1 MPLGDDHFDA
11 VVVSAQTTTQK
22 KKTEESKV
30 AGGKAPSGYM
40 ETFAAEVPKAAQQ
53 AANTAGKAMFS
64 AINPI
69 HYKDNGDV
77 DTNAVGMKNINNID
91 LEASAVHLLGDVGA
105 YQLGKMGIKRAFAPN
120 PLDAQV
126 AATLKTSNDQIL
138 NAAAQR
144 AHDKEILAAKQAH
157 EIELQKLKAAGV
169 PAKIAAPV
177 ATALTTPAPNAQ
189 AQAITLAEF
198 NAAKAATA
206 PPAGTP
212 LNPVAAPQTAIQTI
226 EEIDAERARLD
237 ADHEARMKEHNR
249 LFPSDSSLS
258 RPLIAPETPTV
269 PLSTEVGKEPAGMGL
284 VKAGEENKLKNEL
297 AKQKTT
303 PANPFEGATELKTG
317 TGKSAFEG
325 MNPEG
330 KMRST
335 YPSIR
340 DVPQGK
346 AFIPNAQYID
356 VLRNDLGQPT
366 YTQSFT
372 GRDFPT
378 EYKGSIETG
387 KEINRSLGRETR
399 AQLEARGVPHE
410 QMPEPTKGILERV
423 GGPKGSKVIKV
434 GGVAGALISLADL
447 AKAENLRQ
455 GVGNV
460 AEGLLPIGMTSS
472 ELAPGT
478 LTEKQLKAFQ
488 EAQKLGSPYR
498 SVPPPR

>member
-1 MPLGDDHFDA
+1 MPLGDDHFDT
-11 VVVSAQTTTQK
+11 VVVPAQTTTQK

-40 ETFAAEVPKAAQQ
+40 ETFAVEVPKAAQQ
-53 AANTAGKAMFS
+53 IASTAGRTAVS
-64 AINPI
+64 VLDPR
-69 HYKDNGDV
+69 HYKDNGELDEGA
-77 DTNAVGMKNINNID
+77 TG
-91 LEASAVHLLGDVGA
+91 VHALADVGA
-105 YQLGKMGIKRAFAPN
+105 YKLAEMGIKRAFAPN

-157 EIELQKLKAAGV
+157 EIELQKLKAVGV
-169 PAKIAAPV
+169 PAKTAAPV

-212 LNPVAAPQTAIQTI
+212 LNPV
-226 EEIDAERARLD
+226 
-237 ADHEARMKEHNR
+237 
-249 LFPSDSSLS
+249 PS
-258 RPLIAPETPTV
+258 PLNPTV
-269 PLSTEVGKEPAGMGL
+269 PLNTEVGKEPVGMGL

-297 AKQKTT
+297 AKQKAT
-303 PANPFEGATELKTG
+303 PVNPFEGATELRTG
-317 TGKSAFEG
+317 TGKPAYEG

-330 KMRST
+330 KLRST
-335 YPSIR
+335 YNSIK
-340 DVPQGK
+340 DVPKGL

-356 VLRNDLGQPT
+356 VLRTDLGQPT
-366 YTQSFT
+366 YTKSFT
-372 GRDFPT
+372 GREFPT
-378 EYKGSIETG
+378 QYMGAPEAAVETAKG
-387 KEINRSLGRETR
+387 INRSLGRETR
-399 AQLEARGVPHE
+399 ESLLARGVPKSE
-410 QMPEPTKGILERV
+410 LPNVTPGILQRI
-423 GGPKGSKVIKV
+423 GGPKGSKIVTI
-434 GGVAGALISLADL
+434 GGAIGALTAIPNLAN
-447 AKAENLRQ
+447 AAQSSESLRQ
-455 GVGNV
+455 GLGNV
-460 AEGLLPIGMTSS
+460 AEGLLPIGMTPS

-478 LTEKQLKAFQ
+478 LTGKQLKAFQ